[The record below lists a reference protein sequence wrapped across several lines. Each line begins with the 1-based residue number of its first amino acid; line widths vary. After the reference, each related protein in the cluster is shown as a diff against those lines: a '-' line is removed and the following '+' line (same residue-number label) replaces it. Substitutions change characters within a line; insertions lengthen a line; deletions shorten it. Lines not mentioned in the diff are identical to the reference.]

1 MATKRKKKKSKG
13 LGDSIEKF
21 TESTGIKSVVK
32 YVFDKL
38 GKDCGCD
45 KRKEKLNQ
53 IFKYRTPPE
62 CLNESEYNY
71 LTEFFKINKQTLKYD
86 EQREILKISN
96 RVFNERRELSTCGS
110 CVRELINQMKRLYD
124 IYKEEHDK

>member
-13 LGDSIEKF
+13 LGDTIEKF
-21 TESTGIKSVVK
+21 TEATGIKKVVK
-32 YVFDKL
+32 WIA
-38 GKDCGCD
+38 GEDCGCD

-53 IFKYRTPPE
+53 IFKYKSNPE
-62 CLNESEYNY
+62 CLNESEYKY

-86 EQREILKISN
+86 EQREILAISN

>member
-13 LGDSIEKF
+13 LGDTIEKF
-21 TESTGIKSVVK
+21 TEATGIKKVVK
-32 YVFDKL
+32 WIA
-38 GKDCGCD
+38 GEDCGCD

-53 IFKYRTPPE
+53 IFKYKSNPE

-86 EQREILKISN
+86 EQREILAISN

>member
-21 TESTGIKSVVK
+21 TEATGIKKVVK
-32 YVFDKL
+32 WIA
-38 GKDCGCD
+38 GEDCGCD

-71 LTEFFKINKQTLKYD
+71 LTEFFKVAKQTLKYD
-86 EQREILKISN
+86 EQREILAISN

>member
-13 LGDSIEKF
+13 LGDSVEKF
-21 TESTGIKSVVK
+21 TEATGIKKVVK
-32 YVFDKL
+32 WIA
-38 GKDCGCD
+38 GEDCGCD

-53 IFKYRTPPE
+53 MFKYKSDPQ
-62 CLNESEYNY
+62 CLTEPEYNY
-71 LTEFFKINKQTLKYD
+71 LKDFFKVAKQSLKQE

-96 RVFNERRELSTCGS
+96 RVFSEKREVSSCGS
-110 CVRELINQMKRLYD
+110 CVRELIKQMERLYD

>member
-21 TESTGIKSVVK
+21 TEATGIKKVVK
-32 YVFDKL
+32 WIA
-38 GKDCGCD
+38 GEDCGCD

-53 IFKYRTPPE
+53 MFKYKSNPQ
-62 CLNESEYNY
+62 CLTEPEYNY
-71 LTEFFKINKQTLKYD
+71 LKDFFKVAKQSLKQE

-96 RVFNERRELSTCGS
+96 RVFNEKREVSSCGS
-110 CVRELINQMKRLYD
+110 CVRELIKQMERLYD

>member
-13 LGDSIEKF
+13 LGDTIEKF
-21 TESTGIKSVVK
+21 TEATGIKKVVK
-32 YVFDKL
+32 WIA
-38 GKDCGCD
+38 GEDCGCD

-53 IFKYRTPPE
+53 IFKYKSNPE

-86 EQREILKISN
+86 EQKEILAISN

>member
-21 TESTGIKSVVK
+21 TEATGIKKVVK
-32 YVFDKL
+32 WIA
-38 GKDCGCD
+38 GEDCGCD

-53 IFKYRTPPE
+53 MFKYKSNTQ

-71 LTEFFKINKQTLKYD
+71 LKDFFKVAKQTLKQE

-96 RVFNERRELSTCGS
+96 RVFNEKIEMSSCGS
-110 CVRELINQMKRLYD
+110 CVRELIKQMQRLYD

>member
-13 LGDSIEKF
+13 LGDTIEKF
-21 TESTGIKSVVK
+21 TEATGIKKVVK
-32 YVFDKL
+32 WIA
-38 GKDCGCD
+38 GEDCGCD

-53 IFKYRTPPE
+53 MFKYKSDPQ
-62 CLNESEYNY
+62 CLTEPEYNY
-71 LTEFFKINKQTLKYD
+71 LKDFFKVAKQSLKQE

-96 RVFNERRELSTCGS
+96 RVFNEKREVSSCGS
-110 CVRELINQMKRLYD
+110 CVRELIKQMERLYD

>member
-13 LGDSIEKF
+13 LGDTIEKF
-21 TESTGIKSVVK
+21 TEATGIKKVVK
-32 YVFDKL
+32 WIA
-38 GKDCGCD
+38 GEDCGCD

-53 IFKYRTPPE
+53 IFKYKSNPE

-71 LTEFFKINKQTLKYD
+71 LTEFFKVAKQTLKYD
-86 EQREILKISN
+86 EQREILEISN
-96 RVFNERRELSTCGS
+96 RVFNEKRELSTCGS

>member
-38 GKDCGCD
+38 GKDCGCEA
-45 KRKEKLNQ
+45 RKSRLNAA
-53 IFKYRTPPE
+53 FKYKSNPE

-71 LTEFFKINKQTLKYD
+71 LTEFFKVAKQSLKQE

-96 RVFNERRELSTCGS
+96 RVFNEKIEMSSCGS
-110 CVRELINQMKRLYD
+110 CVRELIKQMQRLYD

>member
-21 TESTGIKSVVK
+21 TEATGIKSVVK

-38 GKDCGCD
+38 GKDCGCEA
-45 KRKEKLNQ
+45 RKSRLNAA
-53 IFKYRTPPE
+53 FKYKSNPE

-86 EQREILKISN
+86 EQREILAISN
-96 RVFNERRELSTCGS
+96 RVFNEKRELSTCGS

>member
-38 GKDCGCD
+38 GKDCGCEA
-45 KRKEKLNQ
+45 RKSRLNAA
-53 IFKYRTPPE
+53 FKYKSNPE

-71 LTEFFKINKQTLKYD
+71 LTEFFKVAKQSLKQE

-96 RVFNERRELSTCGS
+96 RVFNEKREVSSCGS
-110 CVRELINQMKRLYD
+110 CVRELIKQMERLYD

>member
-13 LGDSIEKF
+13 LGDTVEKF
-21 TESTGIKSVVK
+21 TEATGIKSVVK

-53 IFKYRTPPE
+53 MFKYKSNPQ

-71 LTEFFKINKQTLKYD
+71 LKDFFKVAKQTLKQE

-96 RVFNERRELSTCGS
+96 RVFNEKIEMSSCGS
-110 CVRELINQMKRLYD
+110 CVRELIKQMQRLYD

>member
-13 LGDSIEKF
+13 LGDTIEKF
-21 TESTGIKSVVK
+21 TEATGIKKVVK
-32 YVFDKL
+32 WIA
-38 GKDCGCD
+38 GEDCGCD

-53 IFKYRTPPE
+53 IFKYKSNPE

-71 LTEFFKINKQTLKYD
+71 LTDFFKINKQTLKYD
-86 EQREILKISN
+86 EQREILAISN
-96 RVFNERRELSTCGS
+96 RVFNEKRELSTCGS

>member
-1 MATKRKKKKSKG
+1 MATKRKNKKSKG

-21 TESTGIKSVVK
+21 TEATGIKKVVK
-32 YVFDKL
+32 WIA
-38 GKDCGCD
+38 GEDCGCD

-53 IFKYRTPPE
+53 MFKYKSDPQ
-62 CLNESEYNY
+62 CLTEPEYNY
-71 LTEFFKINKQTLKYD
+71 LKDFFKVAKQSLKQE

-96 RVFNERRELSTCGS
+96 RVFNEKREVSSCGS
-110 CVRELINQMKRLYD
+110 CVRELIKQMERLYD

>member
-13 LGDSIEKF
+13 FGDTVEKF
-21 TESTGIKSVVK
+21 TEATGIKKVVK
-32 YVFDKL
+32 WIA
-38 GKDCGCD
+38 GEDCGCD

-53 IFKYRTPPE
+53 MFKYKSDPQ
-62 CLNESEYNY
+62 CLTEPEYNY
-71 LTEFFKINKQTLKYD
+71 LKDFFKVAKQSLKQE

-96 RVFNERRELSTCGS
+96 RVFSEKREVSSCGS
-110 CVRELINQMKRLYD
+110 CVRELIKQMQRLYD

>member
-38 GKDCGCD
+38 GKDCGCEA
-45 KRKEKLNQ
+45 RKSRLNAA
-53 IFKYRTPPE
+53 FKYKSDPQ
-62 CLNESEYNY
+62 CLTEPEYNY
-71 LTEFFKINKQTLKYD
+71 LKDFFKVAKQSLKQE

-96 RVFNERRELSTCGS
+96 RVFNEKIEMSSCGS
-110 CVRELINQMKRLYD
+110 CVRELIKQMQRLYD

>member
-13 LGDSIEKF
+13 LGDTIEKF
-21 TESTGIKSVVK
+21 TEATGIKKVVK
-32 YVFDKL
+32 WIA
-38 GKDCGCD
+38 GEDCGCD

-53 IFKYRTPPE
+53 IFKYKSNPE

-86 EQREILKISN
+86 EQREILAISN

-110 CVRELINQMKRLYD
+110 CVRELINQIKRLYD

>member
-21 TESTGIKSVVK
+21 TEATGIKKVVK
-32 YVFDKL
+32 WIA
-38 GKDCGCD
+38 GEDCGCD

-53 IFKYRTPPE
+53 MFKYKSDPQ
-62 CLNESEYNY
+62 CLTEPEYNY
-71 LTEFFKINKQTLKYD
+71 LKDFFKVAKQSLKQE

-96 RVFNERRELSTCGS
+96 RVFNEKREVSSCGS
-110 CVRELINQMKRLYD
+110 CVRELIKQMERLYD

>member
-13 LGDSIEKF
+13 LGDTIEKF
-21 TESTGIKSVVK
+21 TEATGIKKVVK
-32 YVFDKL
+32 WIA
-38 GKDCGCD
+38 GEDCGCD

-53 IFKYRTPPE
+53 IFKYKSNPE

-71 LTEFFKINKQTLKYD
+71 LTEFFKVAKQTLKYD
-86 EQREILKISN
+86 EQREILAISN

>member
-13 LGDSIEKF
+13 LGDTIEKF
-21 TESTGIKSVVK
+21 TEATGIKKVVK
-32 YVFDKL
+32 WIA
-38 GKDCGCD
+38 GEDCGCD

-53 IFKYRTPPE
+53 IFKYKSNPE

-86 EQREILKISN
+86 EQKEILAISN

-110 CVRELINQMKRLYD
+110 CVRELINQIKRLYD

>member
-21 TESTGIKSVVK
+21 TEATGIKKVVK
-32 YVFDKL
+32 WIA
-38 GKDCGCD
+38 GEDCGCD

-53 IFKYRTPPE
+53 MFKYKSNPQ

-71 LTEFFKINKQTLKYD
+71 LKDFFKVAKQTLKQE

-96 RVFNERRELSTCGS
+96 RVFNEKIEMSSCGS
-110 CVRELINQMKRLYD
+110 CVRELIKQMQRLYD

>member
-13 LGDSIEKF
+13 FGDTVEKF
-21 TESTGIKSVVK
+21 TEATGIKKVVK
-32 YVFDKL
+32 WIA
-38 GKDCGCD
+38 GEDCGCD

-53 IFKYRTPPE
+53 MFKYKSDPQ
-62 CLNESEYNY
+62 CLTEPEYNY
-71 LTEFFKINKQTLKYD
+71 LKDFFKVAKQSLKQE

-96 RVFNERRELSTCGS
+96 RVFNEKREVSSCGS
-110 CVRELINQMKRLYD
+110 CVRELIKQMERLYD

>member
-13 LGDSIEKF
+13 LGDTIEKF
-21 TESTGIKSVVK
+21 TEATGIKKVVK
-32 YVFDKL
+32 WIA
-38 GKDCGCD
+38 GEDCGCD

-62 CLNESEYNY
+62 CLNESEYKY

-110 CVRELINQMKRLYD
+110 CVRELINQIKRLYD

>member
-13 LGDSIEKF
+13 FGDTVEKF
-21 TESTGIKSVVK
+21 TEATGIKKVVK
-32 YVFDKL
+32 WIA
-38 GKDCGCD
+38 GEDCGCD

-53 IFKYRTPPE
+53 MFKYKSNPQ

-71 LTEFFKINKQTLKYD
+71 LKDFFKVAKQTLKQE

-96 RVFNERRELSTCGS
+96 RVFNEKIEMSSCGS
-110 CVRELINQMKRLYD
+110 CVRELIKQMQRLYD

>member
-45 KRKEKLNQ
+45 
-53 IFKYRTPPE
+53 
-62 CLNESEYNY
+62 
-71 LTEFFKINKQTLKYD
+71 
-86 EQREILKISN
+86 
-96 RVFNERRELSTCGS
+96 ERRRT
-110 CVRELINQMKRLYD
+110 RLNAA
-124 IYKEEHDK
+124 I

>member
-13 LGDSIEKF
+13 LGDTIEKF
-21 TESTGIKSVVK
+21 TEATGIKKVVK
-32 YVFDKL
+32 WIA
-38 GKDCGCD
+38 GEDCGCD

-53 IFKYRTPPE
+53 IFKYKSNPE

-71 LTEFFKINKQTLKYD
+71 LTDFFKINKQTLKYD
-86 EQREILKISN
+86 EQREILAISN

>member
-13 LGDSIEKF
+13 LGDTIEKF
-21 TESTGIKSVVK
+21 TEATGIKKVVK
-32 YVFDKL
+32 WIA
-38 GKDCGCD
+38 GEDCGCD

-110 CVRELINQMKRLYD
+110 CVRELINQIKRLYD

>member
-13 LGDSIEKF
+13 FGDTVEKF
-21 TESTGIKSVVK
+21 TEATGIKKVVK
-32 YVFDKL
+32 WIA
-38 GKDCGCD
+38 GEDCGCD

-53 IFKYRTPPE
+53 MFKYKSDPQ
-62 CLNESEYNY
+62 CLTEPEYNY
-71 LTEFFKINKQTLKYD
+71 LKDFFKVAKQSLKQE

-96 RVFNERRELSTCGS
+96 RVFSEKREVSSCGS
-110 CVRELINQMKRLYD
+110 CVRELIKQMERLYD